1 MADGGEALAQDA
13 PTEKVKQSTPRNRK
27 RIQVEVPK
35 HWVPSSP
42 EKRNTKAVYRLNV
55 DSPLKN
61 WQVPTVQESGSFGFL
76 VDVKKK
82 KINF

>member
-1 MADGGEALAQDA
+1 MSDGSEALAQEA
-13 PTEKVKQSTPRNRK
+13 PTEKVKLSTPRNRK

-42 EKRNTKAVYRLNV
+42 EKRNTKAVHRLNV

-61 WQVPTVQESGSFGFL
+61 WQVPTVHTNLFL
-76 VDVKKK
+76 LFLLDVN
-82 KINF
+82 I